1 MIILPTMDNYDLLR
15 HRLIKTL
22 SAKNNEKTADATT
35 ILWEQMATKII
46 SIVGEKGFKSL
57 YIRSIILNASK
68 LNASKF
74 SWFTAYNPKSEINNQ
89 FTELKLC
96 FEKQTSSQIIEVN
109 TLLLITLT
117 DILASLIGEPL
128 TTNILCMA
136 WGDAASDIVTKE
148 FNNES

>member
-1 MIILPTMDNYDLLR
+1 MNNHDLQR

-22 SAKNNEKTADATT
+22 SAKANGETADTVIT
-35 ILWEQMATKII
+35 LWEQMATKII
-46 SIVGEKGFKSL
+46 SIVGEKGFQSL
-57 YIRSIILNASK
+57 YVRSIILNASK
-68 LNASKF
+68 F
-74 SWFTAYNPKSEINNQ
+74 SCLSAYDPKSEINNQ

-96 FEKQTSSQIIEVN
+96 FEKQNSNQIIEVN
-109 TLLLITLT
+109 NQLLITLT

-136 WGDAASDIVTKE
+136 WGDEASDTVAKE

>member
-1 MIILPTMDNYDLLR
+1 MIVLPTMDNYDLLR

-22 SAKNNEKTADATT
+22 SAKNNEKTADATI
-35 ILWEQMATKII
+35 ILWEQMATQII

-57 YIRSIILNASK
+57 YVRSII

-74 SWFTAYNPKSEINNQ
+74 SWFTAYDPKSEIGNQ

-96 FEKQTSSQIIEVN
+96 FEKQTSIQITEVN
-109 TLLLITLT
+109 NLLLITLT
-117 DILASLIGEPL
+117 DILASLIGEPI

-148 FNNES
+148 LKNES

>member
-1 MIILPTMDNYDLLR
+1 MIVLPTMDNYDLLR

-22 SAKNNEKTADATT
+22 TAKNNVITADTAI
-35 ILWEQMATKII
+35 ILCEQLATKII
-46 SIVGEKGFKSL
+46 SLVGESGFKSL
-57 YIRSIILNASK
+57 YVRSIFLITP
-68 LNASKF
+68 KF
-74 SWFTAYNPKSEINNQ
+74 SWLYAYNPKSEINNQ

-96 FEKQTSSQIIEVN
+96 FSKLTPNQLIEVN
-109 TLLLITLT
+109 NVLLITLT

-128 TTNILCMA
+128 TTNILYMA

>member
-1 MIILPTMDNYDLLR
+1 MDNYDLLR
-15 HRLIKTL
+15 HRLIRTL
-22 SAKNNEKTADATT
+22 TAKNNDKAADTAI

-46 SIVGEKGFKSL
+46 SIVGENGFKSL
-57 YIRSIILNASK
+57 YVRSVFLNT
-68 LNASKF
+68 SKF
-74 SWFTAYNPKSEINNQ
+74 SWLTAYNPKSEINNQ

-96 FEKQTSSQIIEVN
+96 FSKQTSNQVIEVN
-109 TLLLITLT
+109 NQRLITLT

-148 FNNES
+148 FNNE

>member
-1 MIILPTMDNYDLLR
+1 MDNHDLLR

-22 SAKNNEKTADATT
+22 TAKNNDKTADTAI

-46 SIVGEKGFKSL
+46 SIVGENGFKSL
-57 YIRSIILNASK
+57 YVRSISLNV
-68 LNASKF
+68 SKF
-74 SWFTAYNPKSEINNQ
+74 SWLTAYNPKSETNNQ

-96 FEKQTSSQIIEVN
+96 LEKQTSNQIIEVN
-109 TLLLITLT
+109 NQLLMTLT

-148 FNNES
+148 FNNE